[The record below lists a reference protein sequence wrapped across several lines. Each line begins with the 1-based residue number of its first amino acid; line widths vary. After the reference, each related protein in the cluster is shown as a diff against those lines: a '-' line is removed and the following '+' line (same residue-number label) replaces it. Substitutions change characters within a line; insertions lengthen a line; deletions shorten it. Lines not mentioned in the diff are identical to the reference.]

1 MLKISLS
8 VLIIISIASTLA
20 FTESTLEL
28 QVSSEEINALDS
40 IWISGK
46 VAEFKPVKL
55 QVIGPDRARVFAP
68 QLTIGDNGEFKKLS
82 NLPVSRPEHT

>member
-8 VLIIISIASTLA
+8 ILIIISIASTSTFA
-20 FTESTLEL
+20 ESTLEL
-28 QVSSEEINALDS
+28 QVSSKEINALDS

-55 QVIGPDRARVFAP
+55 QVIGHDRALVFAS
-68 QLTIGDNGEFKKLS
+68 QLAIGDNGEF
-82 NLPVSRPEHT
+82 